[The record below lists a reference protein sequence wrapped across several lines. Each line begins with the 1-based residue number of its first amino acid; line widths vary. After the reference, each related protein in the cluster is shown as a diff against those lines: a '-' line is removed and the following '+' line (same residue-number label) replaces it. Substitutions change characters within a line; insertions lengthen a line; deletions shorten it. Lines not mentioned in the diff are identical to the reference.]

1 MRITFNQFI
10 GEIIQIEKTQ
20 KLFCAIM
27 SYIHIHGE
35 KPGDKF
41 QILPTSEFVIKKS
54 ASRNI
59 TYIFYFDG
67 ITPKINTVYEDRT

>member
-10 GEIIQIEKTQ
+10 GKSIQVEKCQ

-27 SYIHIHGE
+27 SYIHINGE

-41 QILPTSEFVIKKS
+41 QILLTGEFVIKKK
-54 ASRNI
+54 AVRNI
-59 TYIFYFDG
+59 TYNFYFDG
-67 ITPKINTVYEDRT
+67 VTPKINTVYEDRT